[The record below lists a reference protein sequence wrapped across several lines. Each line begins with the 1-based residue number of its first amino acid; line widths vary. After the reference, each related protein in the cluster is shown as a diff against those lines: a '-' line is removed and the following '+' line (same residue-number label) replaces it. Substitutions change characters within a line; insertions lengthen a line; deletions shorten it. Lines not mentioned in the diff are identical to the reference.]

1 MRILYLTHYFPPEG
15 NAPASRVHEM
25 SKRWAREGH
34 EVTVITCAPN
44 APAGGLYPG
53 YRNRLV
59 QRERVDG
66 IDVVRVWTYL
76 AANKGTV
83 LRIANY
89 LSFMLTGSIAGL
101 LVRRPDVVIATSP
114 QFFCGWAGVLVRW
127 FRRLPFILEI
137 RDIWPE
143 SVTAVGAMQNR
154 RLVTLLETLETR
166 MYAAATHIV
175 TVGEGYKAKL
185 VERGV
190 RPEQISVVT
199 NGVDTDVYYPREAD
213 ADLVARHRLTG
224 RFVCAYVGTIG
235 MACGL
240 DVVLRA
246 GRMLKAKGRD
256 DIRFLLVG
264 DGASREQLAEQVRLE
279 GLDNVLLVGRQPKE
293 KVPSYL
299 SIANACLVHLKK
311 RDLFATV
318 LPSKIFEAAAMGKPI
333 VLGVVGHA
341 AEVVRRAGAGICIE
355 PENEGELVEAVERLA
370 DDRALGH
377 SLGEAGRQ
385 HVLRYYNRDTLA
397 QEYLEVIHRVCGLG
411 ETPVPAVSGKRE

>member
-15 NAPASRVHEM
+15 NAPASRVYEM
-25 SKRWAREGH
+25 SKRWVRQGH

-44 APAGGLYPG
+44 APAGVLYPG

-59 QRERVDG
+59 QRECMDG
-66 IDVVRVWTYL
+66 IDVLRVWTYL

-83 LRIANY
+83 RRIANY

-143 SVTAVGAMQNR
+143 SVTAVGAMHNR
-154 RLVTLLETLETR
+154 RVVALLERLERR

-175 TVGEGYKAKL
+175 TVGEGYKGKL
-185 VERGV
+185 VERTV

-199 NGVDTDVYYPREAD
+199 NGVDADVYHPREAD
-213 ADLVARHRLTG
+213 ADLAAHHRLTG

-246 GRMLKAKGRD
+246 GRMLNAKGRD
-256 DIRFLLVG
+256 DVQFLLVG
-264 DGASREQLAEQVRLE
+264 DGASREQLAQQVRVE
-279 GLDNVLLVGRQPKE
+279 GLDNVLLVGRQPKD
-293 KVPSYL
+293 KVPAFL

-333 VLGVVGHA
+333 VLGVAGHA
-341 AEVVRRAGAGICIE
+341 AEVVQRAGAGICIE
-355 PENEGELVEAVERLA
+355 PENEGDLVAAVERLA
-370 DDRALGH
+370 DDRALGL

-385 HVLRYYNRDTLA
+385 HVLQYYNRDTLA
-397 QEYLEVIHRVCGLG
+397 QDYLEVIHRVCGSEG
-411 ETPVPAVSGKRE
+411 TPVPAVSRNTE